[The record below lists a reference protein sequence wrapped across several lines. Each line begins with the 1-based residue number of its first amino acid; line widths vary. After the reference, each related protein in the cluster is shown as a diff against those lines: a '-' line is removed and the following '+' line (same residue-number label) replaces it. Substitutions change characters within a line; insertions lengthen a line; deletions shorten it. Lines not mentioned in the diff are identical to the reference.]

1 MNKRIE
7 TKRLILRSPKESDAE
22 PMFSNWANDPEV
34 TKYLTW
40 NPHESVD
47 VTKMIV
53 SRWLKEEE
61 DPKTVRFVI
70 TIKGNDEPVGTIDV
84 VGYHDGDP
92 EIGYCLSR
100 KLWGQGYMTE
110 ACQAVMDYLFSLGHK
125 RILIDAAEENA
136 GSNRV
141 IAKCGFRFVGKERK
155 EHTSAFKEAPVTLN
169 HYEILRPDADGKR

>member
-47 VTKMIV
+47 VTKLIV

-70 TIKGNDEPVGTIDV
+70 TIKGNDEPVGSIDV

-110 ACQAVMDYLFSLGHK
+110 ACQAVMAYLFALGHK
-125 RILIDAAEENA
+125 RILIDAAEDNI

-141 IAKCGFRFVGKERK
+141 IAKCGFRFVGKEYK

>member
-7 TKRLILRSPKESDAE
+7 TKRLILRSPKASDAE

-40 NPHESVD
+40 NPHESVE

-53 SRWLKEEE
+53 SRWLQEEE
-61 DPKTVRFVI
+61 DPKTVRFLI
-70 TIKGNDEPVGTIDV
+70 TVKGNDDPVGSIDV

-110 ACQAVMDYLFSLGHK
+110 ACQAVMAYLFALGHK

-141 IAKCGFRFVGKERK
+141 IAKCGFRFVGKEHK
-155 EHTSAFKEAPVTLN
+155 EHTSVFKEAPVTLN

>member
-7 TKRLILRSPKESDAE
+7 TKRLILRSPKASDAE

-40 NPHESVD
+40 NSHESVE

-53 SRWLKEEE
+53 SRWLQEEE
-61 DPKTVRFVI
+61 DPKTVRFLI
-70 TIKGNDEPVGTIDV
+70 TVKGNDDPVGSIDV

-110 ACQAVMDYLFSLGHK
+110 ACQAVVAYLFALGHK
-125 RILIDAAEENA
+125 RILIDAAEENV

>member
-47 VTKMIV
+47 VTKTIV

-61 DPKTVRFVI
+61 DPKTVRFLI
-70 TIKGNDEPVGTIDV
+70 TIKGNDDPVGSIDV

-110 ACQAVMDYLFSLGHK
+110 ACQAVMDYLFALGHK
-125 RILIDAAEENA
+125 RILIDAAEDNI

-141 IAKCGFRFVGKERK
+141 IAKCGFRFVDKERK

>member
-40 NPHESVD
+40 NPHESVE
-47 VTKMIV
+47 VTKTIV
-53 SRWLKEEE
+53 SRWLQEEE

-70 TIKGNDEPVGTIDV
+70 TVKGNDEPVGTIDV

>member
-40 NPHESVD
+40 NPHESVE

-53 SRWLKEEE
+53 SRWLQEEE
-61 DPKTVRFVI
+61 DPKTVRFLI
-70 TIKGNDEPVGTIDV
+70 TVRGNDDPVGAIDV

-100 KLWGQGYMTE
+100 KLWSQGYMTE
-110 ACQAVMDYLFSLGHK
+110 ACQAVMAYLFALGHK
-125 RILIDAAEENA
+125 RILIDAAEDNV

-141 IAKCGFRFVGKERK
+141 IAKCGFRFVGKEYK
-155 EHTSAFKEAPVTLN
+155 EHTSVFKEAPVTLN

>member
-40 NPHESVD
+40 NPHESVE
-47 VTKMIV
+47 VTKTIV
-53 SRWLKEEE
+53 SRWLQEEE
-61 DPKTVRFVI
+61 DPKTVRFLI
-70 TIKGNDEPVGTIDV
+70 TVKGNDDPVGSIDV

-110 ACQAVMDYLFSLGHK
+110 ACQAVMAYLFALGHK
-125 RILIDAAEENA
+125 RILIDAAEDNI

-141 IAKCGFRFVGKERK
+141 IAKCGFRFVGKEYK

>member
-47 VTKMIV
+47 VTKLIV

-70 TIKGNDEPVGTIDV
+70 TIKGNDEPVGSIDV

-110 ACQAVMDYLFSLGHK
+110 ACQAVMAYLFALGHK
-125 RILIDAAEENA
+125 RILIDAAEENI

-141 IAKCGFRFVGKERK
+141 IAKCGFRFVGKEYK

>member
-1 MNKRIE
+1 MNKKLE
-7 TKRLILRSPKESDAE
+7 TKRLILRSIKASDAE

-47 VTKMIV
+47 VTKRIV
-53 SRWLKEEE
+53 SHWLKEEE

-70 TIKGNDEPVGTIDV
+70 TIKGNDEPIGSIDV

-100 KLWGQGYMTE
+100 KHWGKGYMTE
-110 ACQAVMDYLFSLGHK
+110 ACQALMDHLFSLGHQ
-125 RILIDAAEENA
+125 RILIDAAEDNI

-141 IAKCGFRFVGKERK
+141 IEKCGFRFMGKEHK

>member
-40 NPHESVD
+40 NPHESVE

>member
-7 TKRLILRSPKESDAE
+7 TKRLILRSPKASDAE

-40 NPHESVD
+40 NPHESVE

-53 SRWLKEEE
+53 SRWLQEEE
-61 DPKTVRFVI
+61 DPKTVRFLI
-70 TIKGNDEPVGTIDV
+70 TVKGNDDPVGSIDV

-110 ACQAVMDYLFSLGHK
+110 ACQAVMAYLFALGHK
-125 RILIDAAEENA
+125 RILIDAAEDNI

-155 EHTSAFKEAPVTLN
+155 EHTSDFKEAPVTLN